1 MNGKTKVLH
10 VLTILNIVPA
20 GSKGF
25 RLLPDSRIN
34 AGARNNYYLIK
45 EKEKENK
52 KFIKLIACSAGLL
65 FGRVTVKNLVIVYL
79 TGNV

>member
-1 MNGKTKVLH
+1 MKLNGKTKVLH
-10 VLTILNIVPA
+10 VLTILNIAPA
-20 GSKGF
+20 GSKRF

-52 KFIKLIACSAGLL
+52 KFYQTDRLQCWLIIWASY
-65 FGRVTVKNLVIVYL
+65 R
-79 TGNV
+79 